1 MSKAESAPARTGK
14 EMVVKS
20 NELIQA
26 GYTLSLI
33 EQRMILLSIVQ
44 ARETGTGISA
54 ADHLT
59 ISAAAYAKQFDVSR
73 EAAYM
78 ALKEAAGTLFERQV
92 TLHDVD
98 PDSGKSRRRVTRW
111 VSEVAYVEDMARVK
125 LIFAPAVVPHIT
137 QLERNF
143 TAYELEQVSA
153 LKSAYAVRLYELLI
167 QWRALGETP
176 MIALERFRLQMGVQ
190 PNELLAM
197 SDFKKR
203 VLDLS
208 VTQIN
213 AHTDIMVEYEQLK
226 SGRSIMGFRFR
237 FQPKRLQEGV
247 LDVTPASP
255 SPTQTPPV
263 SRTRQGLA
271 GIERKLL
278 KDLQLQHPHLTE
290 AMVLQEAAAQ
300 RISAFDY
307 LQQQVK
313 KLPTTVKSQLYPQ
326 AMAESAHLQSRL
338 F

>member
-1 MSKAESAPARTGK
+1 MSEQETTSSRHSK

-78 ALKEAAGTLFERQV
+78 ALKEAAGSLFDRQV
-92 TLHDVD
+92 TLHDID

-153 LKSAYAVRLYELLI
+153 LRSAYAVRLYELLI
-167 QWRALGETP
+167 QWRATGETP
-176 MIALERFRLQMGVQ
+176 VIAVQRFRMQMGVQ
-190 PNELLAM
+190 AHELLAM

-203 VLDLS
+203 VLDLGVS
-208 VTQIN
+208 QIN
-213 AHTDIMVEYEQLK
+213 AHTDIWVEYEQLK
-226 SGRSIMGFRFR
+226 SGRSITGFRFR
-237 FQPKRLQEGV
+237 FRPKHKDLMDAR
-247 LDVTPASP
+247 DVTPASASGQP
-255 SPTQTPPV
+255 
-263 SRTRQGLA
+263 RKAAALQGLA

-278 KDLQLQHPHLTE
+278 RDLQPVCADLTE
-290 AMVLQEAAAQ
+290 AGVLAEAS
-300 RISAFDY
+300 RLGVSAFDY
-307 LQQQVK
+307 LQQRVQA
-313 KLPTTVKSQLYPQ
+313 LPAEVRAQLYPQ
-326 AMAESAHLQSRL
+326 AREAHPQTML